1 MTVEIIP
8 TEKNMPK
15 KQNKNSIL
23 EQLLHELEQEVAY
36 DESLLKITKGQALIK
51 TTVNEALGGDKAMMA
66 NMLKFM
72 EKLDALQVAK
82 RGNKKV
88 ELSKEDREII
98 RRFRG
103 E

>member
-1 MTVEIIP
+1 
-8 TEKNMPK
+8 MPK

-23 EQLLHELEQEVAY
+23 EQLLHELEQEVAD

-51 TTVNEALGGDKAMMA
+51 TMVNEALGGDKAMMA